1 MGDKKRF
8 VPVRGK
14 EENISARALGFN
26 DGYLYFAT
34 DTGRIY
40 LDYVDEDGVRVARAM
55 VGNASGGGG
64 NSGIYYAN
72 KALSAEEKL
81 ETSIIFPIDSIEGD
95 EYPQK
100 DDLIVNIPEGS
111 FYRVTLPSPLTS
123 SVEATRL
130 TIAGGGGGTST
141 LAEDIDL
148 IIEPLTTVNLINGQS
163 ANVYFTAT
171 SAKNAKGNEIDS
183 QLTITYTLAY
193 TEDGTNYTT
202 YKTDRL
208 LVVSGE
214 RTAFDFGQYAR
225 LSSSSRLTLKATQAN
240 AEGSITRN
248 IEFSTSNLQLT
259 PDSTF
264 SNLSTFDPA
273 ALSLRCNA
281 IGSMN
286 KIVEYYFDDMT
297 TPFYVENLTSS
308 DAENR
313 IVNVQQKGGN
323 KVSLTH
329 GNHQVAI
336 RLFQSINGVK
346 GIEVEPLIFEVALN
360 DGLSQKP
367 IIWLG
372 EYKTS
377 YYNYDIIQIP
387 FRVYDPSN
395 TTAATVHFKKDNK
408 ELDNSPQIIT
418 DNTKFSYFEIAD
430 AEIDVLNRYSISCG
444 EGDNEVSRDIEIT
457 VIQDPERTDFGVQKT
472 NFLTYMLNTVG
483 SGRSNNESEIK
494 RQTLNYTNPN
504 TNEVIA
510 AKLTNFNWYNNG
522 WVRGTDNK
530 TCLRISNGAQ
540 VSIPVGQMK
549 FAAENG
555 SSTEIAHTIEL
566 QFKIRNVQD
575 YSNLIRNI
583 TRYQNDSELFAAFY
597 DTQTNSYKTSYKRK
611 SGIDLHGHAGQRTI
625 RRRT

>member
-55 VGNASGGGG
+55 VGNSSGGGG

-72 KALSAEEKL
+72 KTLSAEEKL
-81 ETSIIFPIDSIEGD
+81 ETSIVFPIDSIEGD

-148 IIEPLTTVNLINGQS
+148 IIEPLSTVNLINGQS

-202 YKTDRL
+202 YKTDRI
-208 LVVSGE
+208 LVTSGE

-297 TPFYVENLTSS
+297 TPFYIENLT
-308 DAENR
+308 R
-313 IVNVQQKGGN
+313 VIYMC
-323 KVSLTH
+323 
-329 GNHQVAI
+329 
-336 RLFQSINGVK
+336 LFFGHK
-346 GIEVEPLIFEVALN
+346 
-360 DGLSQKP
+360 LS
-367 IIWLG
+367 
-372 EYKTS
+372 
-377 YYNYDIIQIP
+377 
-387 FRVYDPSN
+387 
-395 TTAATVHFKKDNK
+395 KK
-408 ELDNSPQIIT
+408 L
-418 DNTKFSYFEIAD
+418 
-430 AEIDVLNRYSISCG
+430 
-444 EGDNEVSRDIEIT
+444 
-457 VIQDPERTDFGVQKT
+457 
-472 NFLTYMLNTVG
+472 
-483 SGRSNNESEIK
+483 
-494 RQTLNYTNPN
+494 
-504 TNEVIA
+504 
-510 AKLTNFNWYNNG
+510 
-522 WVRGTDNK
+522 
-530 TCLRISNGAQ
+530 
-540 VSIPVGQMK
+540 
-549 FAAENG
+549 
-555 SSTEIAHTIEL
+555 
-566 QFKIRNVQD
+566 
-575 YSNLIRNI
+575 
-583 TRYQNDSELFAAFY
+583 
-597 DTQTNSYKTSYKRK
+597 
-611 SGIDLHGHAGQRTI
+611 
-625 RRRT
+625 